1 MRQQRNGAAP
11 KAAFVIDAPTSAAIE
26 GADTLHAQG
35 IIVTTLEEAAMV
47 HPELVQ
53 RAFSAVR
60 VDESKFVALWNAL
73 WRGGVFVY
81 VPRGVEALVPVWIA
95 HPASGTDRAVF
106 PSTVVVLDEGAALTV
121 IDAYASTSGPAALF
135 SDAMVILSAGRD
147 ARLDYDTV
155 QQWGEGVWHVAVQR
169 TVLDANAKLRFMGVT
184 LGARLQKVWW
194 DVLLEGIGSEA
205 DVLGICFG
213 DGTQHFDH
221 QSLQAH
227 RGAET
232 RSNLLLKVAVRDR
245 ARSVYGGMIDVAP
258 TAVHADGYVANRN
271 LLLSQ
276 GAKADSIPKTRDP
289 CQRRE
294 VRSRCHR
301 GPHRLRPALLS
312 HGPGRSARRGELVD
326 RPRLHG
332 RRPRPCPA
340 SRLRGARRS
349 APRRRDRRWVRG
361 RGRGGRAMSE
371 GWVDVARVSDIPP
384 GCAARVEIDETPVAI
399 FNVDGTFYALDDT
412 CSHAEASL
420 SEGDLDIDRCVI
432 ECPLHGSSFDLRTGE
447 PLSLPAVEPVRAHR
461 IETTDD
467 GVLRVA
473 LATEVVAS

>member
-1 MRQQRNGAAP
+1 MTTPLADSPAAALGQEVAAARAEASPAWLAARRRIAWDAYEAIPMPSSQRDEDWRRTDISALHPERFTPIDSVDSTVVDAMRQQRNGAAP
-11 KAAFVIDAPTSAAIE
+11 KAAFVIDAPTGAAIE

-60 VDESKFVALWNAL
+60 VDELKFVALWNAL

-276 GAKADSIPKTRDP
+276 GAKADSIPRLEIRANDVKCGHGATAGHIDSD
-289 CQRRE
+289 QRFYLMARGVPPDE
-294 VRSRCHR
+294 ASSLIVRGFMDDVLDRVPHR
-301 GPHRLRPALLS
+301 GFAELAGALLDAEIAGGS
-312 HGPGRSARRGELVD
+312 VAGVAAD
-326 RPRLHG
+326 
-332 RRPRPCPA
+332 
-340 SRLRGARRS
+340 
-349 APRRRDRRWVRG
+349 AP
-361 RGRGGRAMSE
+361 
-371 GWVDVARVSDIPP
+371 
-384 GCAARVEIDETPVAI
+384 
-399 FNVDGTFYALDDT
+399 
-412 CSHAEASL
+412 
-420 SEGDLDIDRCVI
+420 
-432 ECPLHGSSFDLRTGE
+432 
-447 PLSLPAVEPVRAHR
+447 
-461 IETTDD
+461 
-467 GVLRVA
+467 
-473 LATEVVAS
+473 